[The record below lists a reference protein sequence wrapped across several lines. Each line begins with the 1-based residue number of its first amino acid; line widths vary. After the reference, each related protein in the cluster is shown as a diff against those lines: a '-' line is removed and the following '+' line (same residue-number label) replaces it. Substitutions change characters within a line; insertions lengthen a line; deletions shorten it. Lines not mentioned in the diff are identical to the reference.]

1 MDWQAFIFNPDEDWI
16 GRMEKRARKRFSDEN
31 VADEALNYALKKLGE
46 NNWQR
51 LNTFQGRSK
60 PGTFLYSI
68 LNNQLEDFSRKKF
81 GYPRPPVWVERLG
94 IHWKTIWKRLCLERE
109 EEESLLVI
117 YQETEEHTRNIIK
130 TIKSRITN
138 CGQTSSI
145 TSIGGT
151 VAENEHENDYDLD
164 AQLTKHAKSNCEP
177 NDNAESET
185 EKNQSSHLLAAL
197 CQAVDIEADD
207 IDIHGISRQIEEQS
221 SQFKEL
227 FQLTPEQLLLLKL
240 KYQQGY
246 KIPAIAKILK
256 LKEYKVRRN
265 LSAAESQMVQFLKNS
280 GFDIGDFLEK

>member
-1 MDWQAFIFNPDEDWI
+1 MDWQEFIFNPDENWI
-16 GRMEKRARKRFSDEN
+16 GRMENRARKRFSDEN
-31 VADEALNYALKKLGE
+31 VADEALNYALKKLSE

-81 GYPRPPVWVERLG
+81 GYPRPPVWIDRLG
-94 IHWKTIWKRLCLERE
+94 IHWKMIWKRLCLERE

-117 YQETEEHTRNIIK
+117 YQDTEEHTRQIIK
-130 TIKSRITN
+130 TIKSRVTN

-151 VAENEHENDYDLD
+151 ITNNNENDYDVDIQLAKY
-164 AQLTKHAKSNCEP
+164 AQSDCESC
-177 NDNAESET
+177 DNIEAQT
-185 EKNQSSHLLAAL
+185 EKSQSNHLLAAL

-207 IDIHGISRQIEEQS
+207 IDINGISKQIEQQS
-221 SQFKEL
+221 SKFKDL
-227 FQLTPEQLLLLKL
+227 FKLKPEQLLLLKL

-246 KIPAIAKILK
+246 KIPSIAKILK

-265 LSAAESQMVQFLKNS
+265 LSAAENQMVQFLKHS
-280 GFDIGDFLEK
+280 GFDIGDFLDK